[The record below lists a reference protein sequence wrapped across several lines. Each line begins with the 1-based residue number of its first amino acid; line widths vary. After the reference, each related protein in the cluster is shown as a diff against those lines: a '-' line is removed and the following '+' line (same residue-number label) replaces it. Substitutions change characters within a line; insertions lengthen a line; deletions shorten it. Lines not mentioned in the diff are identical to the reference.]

1 MPITLN
7 GTTGEVPASWTTAT
21 RPASPTAGQ
30 TGYNTT
36 TLQME
41 TYNGSAWVIGTSATT
56 QGTSSQYLK
65 SAGAGAAPTWSALT
79 LPTGSILQVVSTTKT
94 DTFSSATTAGTY
106 VDITGLSVSITP
118 SSATSKIFVVFAIGA
133 TGTNTSQDIMFRLVR
148 NSTNIAI
155 ADSGPTYTTT
165 VAVRSLN
172 AELTSTPTMFYL
184 DSPATTSAT
193 TYKITGS
200 TSGGGTLV
208 VNKRQS
214 DTSFGAVST
223 ITVMEVAA

>member
-1 MPITLN
+1 MGNVTLN
-7 GTTGEVPASWTTAT
+7 GATSGSITIAPPAVAGTNTLSLPAAT
-21 RPASPTAGQ
+21 DTIVTLAASQTLTNKSIDAGQ
-30 TGYNTT
+30 LTG
-36 TLQME
+36 
-41 TYNGSAWVIGTSATT
+41 SIAKAR
-56 QGTSSQYLK
+56 
-65 SAGAGAAPTWSALT
+65 